1 MDEIETYRVIPVRM
15 GTSNAYLVSDRKYTL
30 LIDTGNKEKTP
41 CLEEVLKKAGLDF
54 SDIDLV
60 IITHSHY
67 DHVGS
72 LAEIRDKSGATVL
85 AHRDEGYFLAR
96 GCTPFPEGTM
106 ICSKVINRIGG
117 LFLSEKAKYTP
128 VNADILIDGECELVA
143 PGYSVQIIPTPGH
156 TAGSVCV
163 IINNESAFV
172 GDTLFNAIPG
182 SSVYP
187 PFANDRKALIQ
198 SWERLLETGC
208 RIFYPGHGTA
218 FSCERLERSFEKKR
232 LE

>member
-15 GTSNAYLVSDRKYTL
+15 GTSNAYLVSDREYTL
-30 LIDTGNKEKTP
+30 LIDAGNKGKGP
-41 CLEEVLKKAGLDF
+41 YLEEVLKKAGLDVT
-54 SDIDLV
+54 DIDMI

-67 DHVGS
+67 DHVGA
-72 LAEIRDKSGATVL
+72 LAEIRDSSGTIVL
-85 AHRDEGYFLAR
+85 IHREEGDFLAS

-117 LFLSEKAKYTP
+117 LFLSEKAQYTP
-128 VNADILIDGECELVA
+128 VNADILIDGECELIE
-143 PGYSVQIIPTPGH
+143 PGYSVKIISTPGH

-163 IINNESAFV
+163 IVNNESAFV

-187 PFANDRKALIQ
+187 PFANDRKTLMK
-198 SWERLLETGC
+198 SWEKLLETGC
-208 RIFYPGHGTA
+208 KIFYPGHGTA
-218 FSCERLERSFEKKR
+218 FSREKLEKSFEKKR
-232 LE
+232 LG

>member
-30 LIDTGNKEKTP
+30 LIDTGNKGKIS
-41 CLEEVLKKAGLDF
+41 CLEEALKKAGLDF
-54 SDIDLV
+54 TDIDII

-67 DHVGS
+67 DHVGA
-72 LAEIRDKSGATVL
+72 LAEIREKSRATVL
-85 AHRDEGYFLAR
+85 VHRDEGDFLAS

-117 LFLSEKAKYTP
+117 MFLSEKAQYTP
-128 VNADILIDGECELVA
+128 VHADILIDGECELITPV
-143 PGYSVQIIPTPGH
+143 YSVKIIPTPGH

-163 IINNESAFV
+163 IVNNESAFV

-198 SWERLLETGC
+198 SWEKLLEIGC
-208 RIFYPGHGTA
+208 RIFYPGHGYA
-218 FSCERLERSFEKKR
+218 FSRAKLERSFEKKR

>member
-1 MDEIETYRVIPVRM
+1 
-15 GTSNAYLVSDRKYTL
+15 VSGREYTL
-30 LIDTGNKEKTP
+30 LIDAGNKGKIP
-41 CLEEVLKKAGLDF
+41 HLEEVLKKAELDF
-54 SDIDLV
+54 PDIDMI

-67 DHVGS
+67 KHVGA
-72 LAEIRDKSGATVL
+72 LAEIREKSRATVL
-85 AHRDEGYFLAR
+85 AHRYEGDFLAR

-117 LFLSEKAKYTP
+117 LFLSEKAQYTP

-143 PGYSVQIIPTPGH
+143 PGYSVKIIPTPGH

-187 PFANDRKALIQ
+187 PFANDRKTLME
-198 SWERLLETGC
+198 SWERLLKTGC

-218 FSCERLERSFEKKR
+218 FSRGKLERSFEKKR

>member
-1 MDEIETYRVIPVRM
+1 MNKTKTYTVIPVRM
-15 GTSNAYLVSDRKYTL
+15 GTSNAYLVTNSNYTL
-30 LIDTGNKEKTP
+30 LIDAGNKGKMRH
-41 CLEEVLKKAGLDF
+41 LEEVLKKAGLDYP
-54 SDIDLV
+54 DIDMITV
-60 IITHSHY
+60 THSHY
-67 DHVGS
+67 DHVGA
-72 LAEIRDKSGATVL
+72 LAEIREKSRATVL
-85 AHRDEGYFLAR
+85 AHRDEGDFLAR

-117 LFLSEKAKYTP
+117 LFLSEKAQYTP

-143 PGYSVQIIPTPGH
+143 SGYSVKIIPTPGH

-198 SWERLLETGC
+198 SWERLLKTGC

-218 FSCERLERSFEKKR
+218 FSREKLERSFEKKR